1 VKRIR
6 HPRADFAVATGAAV
20 LLLGSAAACGSS
32 AKTSVGPSEFLRCAV
47 EASAAPAA
55 FPPDGGSGRLTISTD
70 RDCGW
75 SAASG
80 ASWITLASTSG
91 QGAATVDFSVA
102 ANADPVTRSASFT
115 VSSRQVAVTQQPA
128 VCRFQLSATGG
139 NLPSAG
145 GSMAIDVAANSALCE
160 WRARSEADWIVVREG
175 STGRGN
181 GRVVV
186 EAGPSGG
193 PTRSGTLVVADVPV
207 TITQGDGCGYAIAPL
222 NQSVGASGGSGTIT
236 ITTGQ
241 GCAWTAASQAPW
253 ISITSGASGAGNGTV
268 AFTVAAHSGPP
279 RTAAI
284 TVAGHNFSVTQQS
297 GCSVTLSAN
306 NQSFAAAG
314 GQGAVRVDSS
324 GGCQWQAVSN
334 AAWISI
340 QSGTSGTGG
349 GEVRFQVAPNTGAA
363 RNGTIAIG
371 GQAFTVNQEAVSCS
385 FALSATGANIPA
397 GGGGGAVGVTAPASC
412 AWNAASDP
420 AATWLRITAGAS
432 GSGDGKVDFV
442 VDPNTGPARSTTLMV
457 AGQAFTVQQAG
468 GCSISIAPMRQAIAS
483 GGGGGTITV
492 NASAGC
498 AWNATTADGWISIT
512 AGSSGSGPGSV
523 EFTVAPN
530 TGAAR
535 TGVISIAGQQF
546 TVDQAAA
553 CAFSIAPTAQT
564 FDTAGGTGTI
574 AVTTT
579 DGCGWTATSADP
591 WITITPPAGGSGSGS
606 VTFTVAA
613 NSGAARGATLTVA
626 GQPFSVTQMGTMLVL
641 ESLIVRGTPTVPI
654 VQRPRT

>member
-1 VKRIR
+1 MKRIR
-6 HPRADFAVATGAAV
+6 HPRAELAVATGAAV

-55 FPPDGGSGRLTISTD
+55 FPPDGGNGRLTVSTD

-75 SAASG
+75 SASSSA
-80 ASWITLASTSG
+80 AWITLATTSG
-91 QGAATVDFSVA
+91 QGAATVDFTVA

-115 VSSRQVAVTQQPA
+115 VGSRQVAVTQQPA

-145 GSMAIDVAANSALCE
+145 GSMAIDVAASSALCE

-207 TITQGDGCGYAIAPL
+207 TITQGDGCGYVIAPL
-222 NQSVGASGGSGTIT
+222 NQNVGASGGSGTIT
-236 ITTGQ
+236 VTTGQ
-241 GCAWTAASQAPW
+241 GCAWTAASQTPW
-253 ISITSGASGAGNGTV
+253 ITITSGASGAGNGTV
-268 AFTVAAHSGPP
+268 AFTVAPHSGPP
-279 RTAAI
+279 RTGTI
-284 TVAGHNFSVTQQS
+284 TVAGHNFSITQQS

-314 GQGAVRVDSS
+314 GQGAVRVDAS
-324 GGCQWQAVSN
+324 GGCQWQAMSN

-340 QSGTSGTGG
+340 QSGATGTGG
-349 GEVRFQVAPNTGAA
+349 GEVRFQVAANTGAA
-363 RNGTIAIG
+363 RNGTLTIG
-371 GQAFTVNQEAVSCS
+371 GQAFTVNQSAGCS
-385 FALSATGANIPA
+385 FALSATGANIAA
-397 GGGGGAVGVTAPASC
+397 GGGSGAVGVTAPAGC
-412 AWNAASDP
+412 AWNATSDP

-432 GSGDGKVDFV
+432 GSGDGRVDFV
-442 VDPNTGPARSTTLMV
+442 VDPNTGPARSTTLMI
-457 AGQAFTVQQAG
+457 AGHAFTVQQAG
-468 GCSISIAPMRQAIAS
+468 GCSISIAPAGQTIAS

-492 NASAGC
+492 NAGSGC
-498 AWNATTADGWISIT
+498 AWTATTADGWISIT

-535 TGVISIAGQQF
+535 TGVISVSGQSF
-546 TVDQAAA
+546 TVQQAAA
-553 CAFSIAPTAQT
+553 CAFSIAPPGQV
-564 FDTAGGTGTI
+564 FDVAGGMGTI

-579 DGCGWTATSADP
+579 DGCAWTATSPEP

-606 VTFTVAA
+606 VTFIVAV
-613 NSGAARGATLTVA
+613 NGGAARGATLTVA
-626 GQPFSVTQMGTMLVL
+626 GQPFTVTQAGTMVML
-641 ESLIVRGTPTVPI
+641 ESLIVRDIPTVPI